1 MMLQSLVHPA
11 AWSHSRAAAVPW
23 VTSSLGPAPP
33 AATLWGIYSF
43 KDFDGNRK
51 KSLLSF
57 LTASTLHPKQTP
69 GPEVDVFVF
78 HVLQPR

>member
-1 MMLQSLVHPA
+1 M
-11 AWSHSRAAAVPW
+11 PW

-43 KDFDGNRK
+43 KDFDRNRK